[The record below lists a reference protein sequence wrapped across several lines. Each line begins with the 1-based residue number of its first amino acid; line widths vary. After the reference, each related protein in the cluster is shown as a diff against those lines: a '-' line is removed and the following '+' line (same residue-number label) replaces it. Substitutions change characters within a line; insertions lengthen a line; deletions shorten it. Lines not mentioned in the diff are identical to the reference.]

1 MNIFSTASI
10 VCLSAGVALSSA
22 TQLRIPGA
30 PYGVGEFLLVSG
42 SLGLILSLL
51 TGARLERSRLL
62 LAFGGFW
69 LIALATL
76 TAGALSISP
85 DTVLNDFQQ
94 TAFLHDARAFV
105 FVAVVLFALLAPAG
119 TESRIRQVAV
129 LMLAFSILPL
139 SALWLIARHATTIG
153 PLNLWYGPRF
163 LGWTQNPNQLALVV
177 ITTPFIAFYLCT
189 RARRLTSRLL
199 LAGAGLAA
207 IVLGV
212 ASQSDA
218 LTLSWVVGGLTLMLV
233 LWGKLAVRGRRAGI
247 AGALAYAVAPASLL
261 LVCLWAGPTI
271 ERRVVRSFEK
281 TADEGHQGSTRVEL
295 WKRGF
300 RSFLSAPVF
309 GLGPGPHAGDERVR
323 GEEAHNT
330 MIDWAASTG
339 IVGLSAYLA
348 LLAWVGIVTWR
359 SGNELL
365 ISGFI
370 ALLCFSS
377 FHYVLRHP
385 IYWQQLLAIAA
396 FALPPA
402 PVAVSSRAAL
412 PTRRPR
418 FTASASGAR
427 SPAG

>member
-1 MNIFSTASI
+1 
-10 VCLSAGVALSSA
+10 
-22 TQLRIPGA
+22 
-30 PYGVGEFLLVSG
+30 
-42 SLGLILSLL
+42 
-51 TGARLERSRLL
+51 
-62 LAFGGFW
+62 
-69 LIALATL
+69 
-76 TAGALSISP
+76 
-85 DTVLNDFQQ
+85 
-94 TAFLHDARAFV
+94 
-105 FVAVVLFALLAPAG
+105 
-119 TESRIRQVAV
+119 
-129 LMLAFSILPL
+129 
-139 SALWLIARHATTIG
+139 
-153 PLNLWYGPRF
+153 
-163 LGWTQNPNQLALVV
+163 
-177 ITTPFIAFYLCT
+177 
-189 RARRLTSRLL
+189 
-199 LAGAGLAA
+199 
-207 IVLGV
+207 
-212 ASQSDA
+212 
-218 LTLSWVVGGLTLMLV
+218 
-233 LWGKLAVRGRRAGI
+233 
-247 AGALAYAVAPASLL
+247 LAYVVAPASLL

-412 PTRRPR
+412 PARRPR